1 MMRAMRRNDRQITDE
16 AKIRDVILDSQ
27 CCRLGFCD
35 EGEVY
40 IVPLSFGYVEE
51 AGKQVFYFHS
61 AGQGR
66 KVELIEKAPKVGFEL
81 DTGYR
86 LQADGPAHECTAAF
100 QSVIGT
106 GEVAFVTT
114 PEEKLKGLNSIME
127 HYRGKGAWEYPADLL
142 QQVCIFKMTVLEL
155 ACKEH
160 E

>member
-1 MMRAMRRNDRQITDE
+1 MRAMRRKDRQVTDPE
-16 AKIRDVILDSQ
+16 KIRAVILDSQ

-35 EGEVY
+35 DGEVY
-40 IVPLSFGYVEE
+40 IVPMSFGYAEE
-51 AGKQVFYFHS
+51 DGKQVFYFHS
-61 AGQGR
+61 AGEGR
-66 KVELIEKAPKVGFEL
+66 KIDLIGKNPRVGFEL

-106 GEVAFVTT
+106 GVVEFVTE
-114 PEEKLKGLNSIME
+114 PAEKIQGLDCIME
-127 HYRGKGAWEYPADLL
+127 HYRGKGEWQYPEAMV
-142 QQVCIFKMTVLEL
+142 QQVCIFKMTVTEL

>member
-1 MMRAMRRNDRQITDE
+1 MRAMRRHDRQITDQD
-16 AKIRDVILDSQ
+16 KIRDVILNSQ
-27 CCRLGFCD
+27 CCRLGFYD
-35 EGEVY
+35 NGEVY

-51 AGKQVFYFHS
+51 NDKQIFYFHS

-66 KVELIEKAPKVGFEL
+66 KVDLIASGPKVGFEL

-106 GEVAFVTT
+106 GEVTFVTN
-114 PEEKLKGLNSIME
+114 PEEKLRGLNSIME
-127 HYRGKGAWEYPADLL
+127 HYRGKGAWQYPADLL
-142 QQVCIFKMTVLEL
+142 EQVCIFKMTVQEL

>member
-1 MMRAMRRNDRQITDE
+1 MREMRRKDRQITDPE
-16 AKIRDVILDSQ
+16 KIRNIILDSQ

-40 IVPLSFGYVEE
+40 IVPLSFGYAEE
-51 AGKQVFYFHS
+51 DGKQVFYFHS
-61 AGQGR
+61 AGEGR
-66 KVELIEKAPKVGFEL
+66 KVDLVKKAPKVGFEL

-106 GEVAFVTT
+106 GEVAFVTGV
-114 PEEKLKGLNSIME
+114 EEKIYALDRIME
-127 HYRGKGAWEYPADLL
+127 HYRGKADGKYPADLL
-142 QQVCIFKMTVLEL
+142 QRVCIFKMTVNEMT
-155 ACKEH
+155 CKEH